1 MKVQLWQFGA
11 LFFTVTMVL
20 SITLVLI
27 SPNRFV
33 EESIRGD
40 YFVAETTNALELNS
54 KLYLLQPNIV
64 LQSSLEAIDW
74 VDTYTI
80 ERSLPNQVVIVY
92 QVLQPIACSETYLY
106 YQVTRFDRS
115 NRNET
120 LCSSAIQLNGFID
133 DSMLQSLVTTPEETR
148 NLIERIEFQQNDA
161 LVTLK
166 NGQQAIVYSNDF
178 TVLQSIAQLA
188 PTNTIIDLRRNY
200 A

>member
-64 LQSSLEAIDW
+64 LQSSLDAIDW

-92 QVLQPIACSETYLY
+92 QVLQPIACSETSLY
-106 YQVTRFDRS
+106 YQVTQFERS
-115 NRNET
+115 SRNET

-133 DSMLQSLVTTPEETR
+133 DSMLQSLVTTPVETR

>member
-64 LQSSLEAIDW
+64 LQSSLDAIDW

-92 QVLQPIACSETYLY
+92 QVLQPIACSETSLY

-120 LCSSAIQLNGFID
+120 LCNNAIQLNGFID
-133 DSMLQSLVTTPEETR
+133 DSMLNSLVTTPVETR
-148 NLIERIEFQQNDA
+148 NLIERIEFQRNQA
-161 LVTLK
+161 TVTMRG
-166 NGQQAIVYSNDF
+166 GQTAIVYPDDF
-178 TVLQSIAQLA
+178 SGLRSVAKLTPSGTVL
-188 PTNTIIDLRRNY
+188 DLRQNY
-200 A
+200 E